1 MSETPIKLKSPGE
14 LAFVGDAVYELLV
27 REHVALGNAARPDA
41 LHHAAIEYVR
51 ADAQAAALE
60 AIKPQLTEEE
70 ADIVRRGKNAH
81 KVAAP
86 RSASPRDYRAA
97 TALEALFGYL
107 YLCGRRQ
114 RIRELFEEITA
125 AHGCNAVP
133 GGDGTQT
140 E

>member
-1 MSETPIKLKSPGE
+1 MSETPVKLKSPGE

-60 AIKPQLTEEE
+60 LIKPHLTEEE

-107 YLCGRRQ
+107 FLCGKKQ
-114 RIRELFEEITA
+114 RIRELFDEITA
-125 AHGCNAVP
+125 AHGEKADA
-133 GGDGTQT
+133 GEESTK
-140 E
+140 